1 MLIMWLK
8 LNMLFEIFFAI
19 LMKSVIGDI
28 LYIYLKSNA
37 FMTTY
42 LFDRGPLTK
51 RHKMVTVAVDFTN
64 LL

>member
-8 LNMLFEIFFAI
+8 LNMLFKIFAI
-19 LMKSVIGDI
+19 FMKSVKGDI
-28 LYIYLKSNA
+28 ISIYLKSNA

-51 RHKMVTVAVDFTN
+51 RHKMVTVAVYFTN